1 MDLGLTASEQKFR
14 DELCAWLKANL
25 PAKSSQAVKNAS
37 SAHEYHAYL
46 KAWQRKLYDGGYAGI
61 NWPKEFGGRG
71 ASFIEQAIFQEELA
85 LADAPERMGTIGQGL
100 VGPTIIAVGTD
111 AQKKRYLPG
120 ILSGDEVWCQ
130 GFSEPNAGS
139 DLASLET
146 KGVLDGDD
154 FVVNGQ
160 KIWTSYA
167 HIADWCLLVVRTDPA
182 APKHKGMT
190 SLLVDMKSPGIT
202 VRPLKMM
209 SGDSGFNEMFFSNV
223 RVPVANVL
231 GKVNDGWNVA
241 ITALSNERAN
251 LGTGLYV
258 VFKRNLDALL
268 EHARKLKRHGKPALQ
283 DPVLRQR
290 LAQAYVDL
298 EVFRLNTTRSLS
310 NLNKTGARA
319 PRVRS
324 RSCIGASST
333 SATRRSR
340 WKCSAR
346 WRCFPISTTAAGAT
360 TICARAATRSK
371 PAPAKCSATSSPS
384 ACSACPAV
392 ISRLRR
398 NQPAKGSQSTTTQS
412 QHRVPLA

>member
-1 MDLGLTASEQKFR
+1 MDLGLTPSETKFR
-14 DELCAWLKANL
+14 DELRAWLKANL
-25 PAKSSQAVKNAS
+25 PAKSGAAVKTADNPTAY
-37 SAHEYHAYL
+37 HEYL
-46 KAWQRKLYDGGYAGI
+46 KAWQRKLYDGAYAGI
-61 NWPKEFGGRG
+61 SWPKEFGGRG

-100 VGPTIIAVGTD
+100 VGPTIIAVGTE
-111 AQKKRYLPG
+111 AQKKRYLPA

-146 KGVLDGDD
+146 KGVRDGDD

-167 HIADWCLLVVRTDPA
+167 HIADQCLLVVRTDPSV
-182 APKHKGMT
+182 PKHKGMT

-209 SGDSGFNEMFFSNV
+209 SGDSGFNEMFFTNV

-231 GKVNDGWNVA
+231 GQVNDGWNVA

-258 VFKRNLDALL
+258 VFKRTLDAVLAQ
-268 EHARKLKRHGKPALQ
+268 ARKLKRNGKPVIE
-283 DPVLRQR
+283 DPVIRQR

-310 NLNKTGARA
+310 ALNKTGAPGPEGSIQKLYWSELNQRNA
-319 PRVRS
+319 QIALEVLGPYALQNDYDNGRWSYNYLRS
-324 RSCIGASST
+324 RGNTIEAGT
-333 SATRRSR
+333 SEVQRNIIAQRVLGLPRSY
-340 WKCSAR
+340 
-346 WRCFPISTTAAGAT
+346 
-360 TICARAATRSK
+360 
-371 PAPAKCSATSSPS
+371 
-384 ACSACPAV
+384 
-392 ISRLRR
+392 
-398 NQPAKGSQSTTTQS
+398 
-412 QHRVPLA
+412 

>member
-1 MDLGLTASEQKFR
+1 MDLGLTPSETKFR
-14 DELCAWLKANL
+14 DELRTWLK
-25 PAKSSQAVKNAS
+25 KNVPDKATRVVRTS
-37 SAHEYHAYL
+37 DNSHEYYDYL
-46 KAWQRKLYDGGYAGI
+46 KSWQRKLYEAGYAGI
-61 NWPKEFGGRG
+61 SWPKEYGGAG
-71 ASFIEQAIFQEELA
+71 ASFIEQAIFQEEMA

-111 AQKKRYLPG
+111 EQKKRYLPA

-139 DLASLET
+139 DVASLET
-146 KGVLDGDD
+146 KGVRDGDD

-167 HIADWCLLVVRTDPA
+167 HIAEQCLLLVRTDSA
-182 APKHKGMT
+182 APKHKGIT
-190 SLLVDMKSPGIT
+190 SLLVDMKTPGIE

-223 RVPVANVL
+223 RVPVKNVL
-231 GKVNDGWNVA
+231 GTVNEGWNVA

-268 EHARKLKRHGKPALQ
+268 AQARKIERNGKPSLA

-290 LAQAYVDL
+290 LASAYVDL

-310 NLNKTGARA
+310 ILNRTGAPGPEGSIQKLYWSELNQRNA
-319 PRVRS
+319 QIAMEVLGPNALLADFDTGRWAYNYLRS
-324 RSCIGASST
+324 RGNTIEAGT
-333 SATRRSR
+333 SEVQRNIIAQRVLGLPRSY
-340 WKCSAR
+340 
-346 WRCFPISTTAAGAT
+346 
-360 TICARAATRSK
+360 
-371 PAPAKCSATSSPS
+371 
-384 ACSACPAV
+384 
-392 ISRLRR
+392 
-398 NQPAKGSQSTTTQS
+398 
-412 QHRVPLA
+412 